1 MLVHVVMSEKAI
13 CVQSSKPLAPF
24 QQMDEDFNNLK
35 MF

>member
-13 CVQSSKPLAPF
+13 CMQSGKSLAPF
-24 QQMDEDFNNLK
+24 QPMDEDFKNLK